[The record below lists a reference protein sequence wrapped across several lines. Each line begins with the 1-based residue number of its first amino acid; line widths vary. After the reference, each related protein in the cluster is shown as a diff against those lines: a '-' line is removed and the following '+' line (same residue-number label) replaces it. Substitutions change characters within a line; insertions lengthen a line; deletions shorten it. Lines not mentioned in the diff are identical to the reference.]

1 MTSRAKVGN
10 LKDQKMSQYIVIT
23 ENCIRFR
30 EDQYMIVVMERGNNL
45 TWKESTYMYMYVS

>member
-10 LKDQKMSQYIVIT
+10 LKDQKMSQYIVIN